1 MEYVALGIAVVALLA
16 ALVGR
21 AKAAGLT
28 TLAQD
33 SQRDARRM
41 SENLAEGVEKELGVM
56 RRQLAEVAA
65 GDAPTREMILD
76 GRLWRDVSSPEG
88 RAMLEAGGLHVLDVR
103 APQETAAGV
112 IPGAQLIPVDQLQE
126 RMRELPKDGKPTL
139 IYCAGGGRSAAACE
153 FLSGEGF
160 DGLYNLSGGFGSW
173 GGSVEKQDS

>member
-21 AKAAGLT
+21 AKVAGLT

-33 SQRDARRM
+33 AQRDARRM
-41 SENLAEGVEKELGVM
+41 SENLAEGVEKELSVM
-56 RRQLAEVAA
+56 RRQLVEVAA
-65 GDAPTREMILD
+65 GNAPTREMILD

-88 RAMLEAGGLHVLDVR
+88 QAMLEAGGLHVLDVR

-173 GGSVEKQDS
+173 GGSVEKQNS